1 VISNNPEQYISA
13 FWSNYAKAMLPLP
26 LNAMVRTATHG
37 LLPIAATALPRWN
50 GNRERTK
57 DAEQELER
65 ILNPHTPS
73 TEQDARASLFVIR
86 LPQLDTAKPALDAG
100 KPNR

>member
-1 VISNNPEQYISA
+1 
-13 FWSNYAKAMLPLP
+13 MLPLP
-26 LNAMVRTATHG
+26 LNAMVRTAAHG
-37 LLPIAATALPRWN
+37 LLPIATAALPRWN

-73 TEQDARASLFVIR
+73 AEPDSRASLFVIR
-86 LPQLDTAKPALDAG
+86 LPQLDTTKPAPDAG
-100 KPNR
+100 QPTR